1 MGVYVG
7 GVVAAVVVVLL
18 VIILLAVALAILM
31 QRTVKRRRRRTL
43 RHRPSNHLL
52 LKPQLVKDDAYIN
65 LCSPDIVKTG
75 ELDFPRQKLELQ
87 CELGTYMI
95 FKSCLLILAAVAGC
109 CHAYYQCDNILTA
122 VIRISYYSCTTKDVQ
137 LYS

>member
-7 GVVAAVVVVLL
+7 GAVAAVIIVIL
-18 VIILLAVALAILM
+18 VIIFLAVALAILM
-31 QRTVKRRRRRTL
+31 QRTRRRRRTL

-87 CELGTYMI
+87 CELGTYVIHFGLPVMNV
-95 FKSCLLILAAVAGC
+95 FKCS
-109 CHAYYQCDNILTA
+109 HARVSIQY
-122 VIRISYYSCTTKDVQ
+122 KFFK
-137 LYS
+137 

>member
-7 GVVAAVVVVLL
+7 GVVAAVIIVIL
-18 VIILLAVALAILM
+18 VIIFLAVALAILM

-52 LKPQLVKDDAYIN
+52 LKPQLVKDNAYVN

-87 CELGTYMI
+87 CELGTYVIHFGLPVMNV
-95 FKSCLLILAAVAGC
+95 FKCS
-109 CHAYYQCDNILTA
+109 HARVSIQY
-122 VIRISYYSCTTKDVQ
+122 KFFK
-137 LYS
+137 